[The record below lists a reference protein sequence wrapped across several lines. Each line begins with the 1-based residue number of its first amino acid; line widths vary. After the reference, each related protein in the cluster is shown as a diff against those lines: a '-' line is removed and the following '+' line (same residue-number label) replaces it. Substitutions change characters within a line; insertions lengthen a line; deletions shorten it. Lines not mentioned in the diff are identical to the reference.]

1 MKLNLSVDGKN
12 FKNQVIDLRKKLN
25 ECQTNGVLDDGFE
38 EQLNKLSQIEE
49 ELLAELIPYY
59 RVYANSIKKT
69 SMQIKPLKQLGAFR
83 FDSFLQTALRI
94 NENLFITSSIG
105 GKVQF
110 LYIDVAD
117 NFSYRNQIEGEWSPP
132 IKEIK
137 ERVSYIYKLSDKE
150 IIIDNG

>member
-59 RVYANSIKKT
+59 RVYANSIKK
-69 SMQIKPLKQLGAFR
+69 G
-83 FDSFLQTALRI
+83 D
-94 NENLFITSSIG
+94 G
-105 GKVQF
+105 C
-110 LYIDVAD
+110 
-117 NFSYRNQIEGEWSPP
+117 P
-132 IKEIK
+132 IEIK
-137 ERVSYIYKLSDKE
+137 KTTIRWFFIWKVFTEQVDVEDHLILYGYSRETLTPF
-150 IIIDNG
+150 

>member
-25 ECQTNGVLDDGFE
+25 ECQTNGVLNDDFE

-83 FDSFLQTALRI
+83 FDSFLQP
-94 NENLFITSSIG
+94 EF
-105 GKVQF
+105 
-110 LYIDVAD
+110 
-117 NFSYRNQIEGEWSPP
+117 P
-132 IKEIK
+132 
-137 ERVSYIYKLSDKE
+137 E
-150 IIIDNG
+150 IITREVLLPGSHRAPVVSL

>member
-105 GKVQF
+105 
-110 LYIDVAD
+110 
-117 NFSYRNQIEGEWSPP
+117 
-132 IKEIK
+132 
-137 ERVSYIYKLSDKE
+137 
-150 IIIDNG
+150 